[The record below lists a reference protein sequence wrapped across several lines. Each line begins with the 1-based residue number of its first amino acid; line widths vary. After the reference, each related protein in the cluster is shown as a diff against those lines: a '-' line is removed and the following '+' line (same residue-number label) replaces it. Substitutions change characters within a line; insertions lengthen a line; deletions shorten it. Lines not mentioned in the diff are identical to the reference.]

1 MKITQLLSGVDT
13 YLNNEEQKFVEN
25 HDQIKITGLHEREQ
39 WVAQNLVRKGVYT
52 ISKDNNTL
60 VKNSK

>member
-1 MKITQLLSGVDT
+1 MKITQLLSGIDT
-13 YLNNEEQKFVEN
+13 YLNNEEQQFVES
-25 HDQIKITGLHEREQ
+25 HDQIKITSLHEREQ
-39 WVAQNLVRKGVYT
+39 WIAQNLVRKGIYA

>member
-1 MKITQLLSGVDT
+1 MKITQLLSGIDT
-13 YLNNEEQKFVEN
+13 YLNNEEQQFVES
-25 HDQIKITGLHEREQ
+25 HDQIKITSLHEREQ
-39 WVAQNLVRKGVYT
+39 WVAQNLVRKGIYT

>member
-1 MKITQLLSGVDT
+1 MKITQLLSGIDT
-13 YLNNEEQKFVEN
+13 YLNNEEQQFVES
-25 HDQIKITGLHEREQ
+25 HDQIKITSLHEREQ
-39 WVAQNLVRKGVYT
+39 WIAQNLVRKGIYT